1 MIKDVVVAGYLV
13 QWSDEDGRNDLFFKG
28 KECAYACADEI
39 SDSNH
44 DFVVFV
50 TPLYSEVFGVIE

>member
-13 QWSDEDGRNDLFFKG
+13 QWSDEDGRNDVFFKEKG
-28 KECAYACADEI
+28 CAYARADEI

-44 DFVVFV
+44 DLVVFV